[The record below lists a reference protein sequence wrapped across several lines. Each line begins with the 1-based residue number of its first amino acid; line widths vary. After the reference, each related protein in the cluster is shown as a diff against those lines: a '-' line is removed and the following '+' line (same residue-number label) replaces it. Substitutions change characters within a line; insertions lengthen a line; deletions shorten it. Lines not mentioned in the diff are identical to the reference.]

1 MERMAITTSSST
13 TPQRQ
18 SALHASTNNASAV
31 INNASN
37 DNPNSLTVYELY
49 RAKNIERNQRRLAD
63 LGLITEEEA
72 QSVIDSAW
80 KKDRVVEEK
89 QASFSKRGTIA
100 KKGKGVAKKSQSI
113 KVKSKTSTRSKM
125 KGGEKLSVL
134 EQNDQIQ
141 SMWV

>member
-1 MERMAITTSSST
+1 MTITTSSST

-31 INNASN
+31 INNATN
-37 DNPNSLTVYELY
+37 DNPNSLTAYELY

-89 QASFSKRGTIA
+89 EASISERGTVA

-113 KVKSKTSTRSKM
+113 KVKSKTS
-125 KGGEKLSVL
+125 
-134 EQNDQIQ
+134 
-141 SMWV
+141 